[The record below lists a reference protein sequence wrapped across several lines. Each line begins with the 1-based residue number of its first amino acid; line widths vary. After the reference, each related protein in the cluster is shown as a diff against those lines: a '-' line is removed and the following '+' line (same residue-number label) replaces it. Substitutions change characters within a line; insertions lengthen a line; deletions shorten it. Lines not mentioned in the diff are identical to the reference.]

1 MLYVLFT
8 EDLGMIHATAQGI
21 RFEKSK
27 LRHGLQ
33 KYFFSNVCLVKGRE
47 YWRLT
52 SAEKL
57 ISVFDRRINLST
69 RKLVINVLEFVRR
82 MVSGEVKQKELFEIL
97 SDVSSFCFAN
107 AKLINGGN
115 DKSLADKILTLAKYK
130 ILESLGYGMNDT
142 HYIDMYFSKNLSLEQ
157 LTSLDSKRAG
167 FVVNDLEIMK
177 KHIDTALLQS
187 HL

>member
-8 EDLGMIHATAQGI
+8 EDLGMIYATAQGI
-21 RFEKSK
+21 RLEKSK

-33 KYFFSNVCLVKGRE
+33 KYFFSKVCLVKGKE

-57 ISVFDRRINLST
+57 ISVFDRRIHLSV
-69 RKLVINVLEFVRR
+69 RKLVIHALEFVRR
-82 MVSGEVKQKELFEIL
+82 MVSGEVKQKELFEVL
-97 SDVSSFCFAN
+97 SDMSSFCFAN
-107 AKLINGGN
+107 AKLINSGN
-115 DKSLADKILTLAKYK
+115 DKDLADKILTLTKYK
-130 ILESLGYGMNDT
+130 VLENLGYGMNDNY
-142 HYIDMYFSKNLSLEQ
+142 YIDKYFSKNINLEQ
-157 LTSLDSKRAG
+157 LDGLDNVREG

-177 KHIDTALLQS
+177 KHIDTALQQS